1 MALPGIYAAA
11 YLLAEPAG
19 GQVQPAGVD
28 LRVGEV
34 HVFRESGY
42 LGAEGRRIPA
52 SEPLEPEGGAWLLSP
67 GFYKVVFMDAVHIP
81 ENTVATCFPRSSLLR
96 MGALL
101 GCAVWDPGYR
111 GRGEALL
118 VVGNPHGIRIEVG
131 ARIAQLVF
139 IRLYPQLGE
148 RYSGVYQGERL
159 AREQV

>member
-1 MALPGIYAAA
+1 M
-11 YLLAEPAG
+11 
-19 GQVQPAGVD
+19 
-28 LRVGEV
+28 GEV

-67 GFYKVVFMDAVHIP
+67 GFYKAVFMDAVHIP